1 MMKGFNEVKQ
11 YQTVSYFTDGAP
23 VPDVMTEEEAIKFL
37 RLDDGGTKH
46 PATTLEYY
54 RSEGVLNGTKVGK
67 RLRYLKS
74 ELLNFLEVQTQR
86 TNGEIS

>member
-1 MMKGFNEVKQ
+1 MKGSEVVQQ
-11 YQTVSYFTDGAP
+11 YQAVSYFADGTP
-23 VPDVMTEEEAIKFL
+23 VPDVLTEEEAVRFL

-54 RSEGVLNGTKVGK
+54 RSEELLKGTRVGK

-74 ELLNFLEVQTQR
+74 ELLNFLEIQTQR
-86 TNGEIS
+86 TNGEVS